1 MHIGLH
7 FRLHL
12 KILLFRIVTTSQPYY
27 ATMPPSIDDTTPK
40 EVPFWEDYDNRQI
53 IVHHAPP
60 TQEPYPTV
68 GTSRPQVIY
77 ENYDTKYNV
86 YDSEPEPKAPVE
98 GEEDGKGHKVTKAAA
113 PVTVLVIGIIAGAV
127 IAVVLIVIIVLKMRT
142 RSENTLKVDES
153 ARTYQ
158 FAPAGGPG
166 LPTSSSVGGGVNSVA
181 TPSVNGDDF
190 ETPSIVGISNVPGT
204 KATVTPASN
213 GFYEKYV
220 NNNKKNNSGKPVR
233 EWYV

>member
-1 MHIGLH
+1 M
-7 FRLHL
+7 
-12 KILLFRIVTTSQPYY
+12 TTSPPYY
-27 ATMPPSIDDTTPK
+27 ATPPSTTTPGDT
-40 EVPFWEDYDNRQI
+40 PYWEDYDNHQI

-68 GTSRPQVIY
+68 GTNRPQVIY

-86 YDSEPEPKAPVE
+86 YDSEPEPKAPS
-98 GEEDGKGHKVTKAAA
+98 DGADGGAGHTVTKATA
-113 PVTVLVIGIIAGAV
+113 PVTVLVIGICAGAL
-127 IAVVLIVIIVLKMRT
+127 IAVILIVIIVLKMRT
-142 RSENTLKVDES
+142 RVENNYKVDET

-158 FAPAGGPG
+158 FAASGGPG
-166 LPTSSSVGGGVNSVA
+166 QTLTAGLGVPA
-181 TPSVNGDDF
+181 ALTPSMNDDDTEF

-204 KATVTPASN
+204 KATVTPAGN

-220 NNNKKNNSGKPVR
+220 NNNKKSNSGKAVR